1 MYSARYAGPEKNA
14 KDNIQKLLYK
24 LKDKANR
31 KAQFKTVIAMHF
43 KGKIITFEGICKG
56 EITENIMGCGGFG
69 YDRIFKPLGRSNT
82 FAQLPINEKNKIGHR
97 GRAVAQLIQ
106 FFEV

>member
-1 MYSARYAGPEKNA
+1 
-14 KDNIQKLLYK
+14 
-24 LKDKANR
+24 
-31 KAQFKTVIAMHF
+31 MHF

-69 YDRIFKPLGRSNT
+69 YDTIFKPLGHSKT

>member
-1 MYSARYAGPEKNA
+1 
-14 KDNIQKLLYK
+14 
-24 LKDKANR
+24 
-31 KAQFKTVIAMHF
+31 
-43 KGKIITFEGICKG
+43 
-56 EITENIMGCGGFG
+56 MGCGGFG
-69 YDRIFKPLGRSNT
+69 YDPIFKPLGHSKT